1 MAVQNRCNV
10 CLSQFANKTQKKN
23 HRSACAVHPGDEG
36 MEVKEEDLEMNDLPL
51 FDIVEDDGVEIIG
64 RRNGLYLMKY
74 PQRVEWMSLSKD
86 NAFVKE
92 FEADQ
97 NDECIDELPTV
108 TAKNLRE
115 WMRNKVTDECVEAD
129 I

>member
-1 MAVQNRCNV
+1 M